1 MDDGMGQ
8 VRMGVPRVTVAVIE
22 TVSGLADALSEI
34 ESFAV
39 GLPAS
44 SGVKLILIE
53 QVAPD
58 AIVAPQ
64 LLV

>member
-1 MDDGMGQ
+1 MSQ
-8 VRMGVPRVTVAVIE
+8 VRIGVPRVTVAVMA
-22 TVSGLADALSEI
+22 TVRGLVDALSEI

-44 SGVKLILIE
+44 SGVKLTLIE
-53 QVAPD
+53 QLTPD
-58 AIVAPQ
+58 ASVAPQ